1 MKKVLVLVAAVV
13 VCAAGVSFAVAR
25 WVAARSLRPTIAT
38 IHDPAWLK
46 RELNLTDAQLRQIE
60 ALEATFRAKLD
71 AACVEHCAAR
81 MTLGEEIAK
90 SKPNVEQCQA
100 RVEKMNAVAA
110 EAERATLEHILKVRA
125 LLDEQQAQRYSSI
138 IHQQVC
144 NMPMGA
150 P

>member
-1 MKKVLVLVAAVV
+1 MKKALVLIAVLV

-46 RELNLTDAQLRQIE
+46 RELNLTDEQLRQIE
-60 ALEATFRAKLD
+60 ALETTFRAKLD

-90 SKPNVEQCQA
+90 SKPDVEQCRA
-100 RVEKMNAVAA
+100 RVERMNAAAA
-110 EAERATLEHILKVRA
+110 EGERATLEHILKVRA

>member
-1 MKKVLVLVAAVV
+1 MKKALVLIAAVV

-25 WVAARSLRPTIAT
+25 WAATRSLRPTMAT

-46 RELNLTDAQLRQIE
+46 HELNLTDTQLRQVE
-60 ALEATFRAKLD
+60 ALETAFRTKLE
-71 AACVEHCAAR
+71 AACAEHCAAR

-90 SKPNVEQCQA
+90 SKPDVEQCRA

-110 EAERATLEHILKVRA
+110 EGERATLEQILKVRA